1 MSDTDLM
8 TAAEVADSLKISAE
22 TVRAWYRRGRIPGHR
37 YSHKVLRFRLG
48 EVVAALEAAPPRDVR
63 CRRARARR
71 RAPRSAP
78 DGNPSPGTRR
88 GRPP

>member
-22 TVRAWYRRGRIPGHR
+22 TVRAWCRRGRIPGHR

-48 EVVAALEAAPPRDVR
+48 EVVAALEAA
-63 CRRARARR
+63 RR
-71 RAPRSAP
+71 RETCAPDAPRERHETASAAP
-78 DGNPSPGTRR
+78 VGA
-88 GRPP
+88 